1 MRSVD
6 EQTSV
11 RRGLGTRAL
20 SRRHFTA
27 LAAAS
32 AGAALL
38 AACGGST
45 TAPTATKGPS
55 ATTAPGGAQA
65 TSAATT
71 TTATVAAGAGSATTG
86 GGAPTVAATVQA
98 AKGGTLVYARNIDAK
113 TLDPHFSAQFS
124 ERHMLYLIYNTLVA
138 YDKDFNLV
146 PDLAAS
152 WDIGDGGKAVTFK
165 LRPDVK
171 FHDGT
176 DCDAAAVKWNYDRI
190 VDEKV
195 NAPVRSSLQ
204 PPLKS
209 VDVVDKTTVR
219 FNLDQPWRPLIAAL
233 GDRPGFIVS
242 PTAAQKY
249 GQDYGRNPVGSG
261 PYKFVEW
268 VADSRIVVQRFDGY
282 WDQGKPYLDRI
293 EMRHVP
299 DSQVQLT
306 QIRTG
311 EAQLIDAVDP
321 SLVST
326 IRNASGVVVEE
337 YKGGRYYGTQMH
349 PDKPPFDNAE
359 LRQALAYATNRAEIQ
374 QAVYNGTGRLATHP
388 IGVGW
393 AYDPSLDS
401 KGYPFDLAQ
410 AKEHLTKAGAAGQT
424 FTYTASS
431 SRQSQTIAQVLQAQ
445 YQKLGITINI
455 ETVNPADAFALVKS
469 GKTNWTDTNFAPR
482 ADPDGLLRI
491 LWHSKGFQNST
502 GFNDP
507 EVDKLLDQAA
517 GLYDTKQAAPL
528 YGQVEQRVVA
538 NASHIFHLWG
548 SEFAAH
554 RTEVKGFQFY
564 PDLILRLRDYSIAK

>member
-1 MRSVD
+1 MHAVD
-6 EQTSV
+6 EGTSV
-11 RRGLGTRAL
+11 RRDLMGRAL
-20 SRRHFTA
+20 SRRRFTA

-32 AGAALL
+32 AVAALSV
-38 AACGGST
+38 ACGGGTS
-45 TAPTATKGPS
+45 APTATTGTRGT
-55 ATTAPGGAQA
+55 AAPGGAPA
-65 TSAATT
+65 SAA
-71 TTATVAAGAGSATTG
+71 ASATNPTAVTG
-86 GGAPTVAATVQA
+86 GAAGAPTVAAAAPTGQP

-138 YDKDFNLV
+138 YDKDFNIV

-152 WDIGDGGKAVTFK
+152 WDIGNEGKTITFK
-165 LRPDVK
+165 LQPNVK

-176 DCDAAAVKWNYDRI
+176 DCDATAVKWNYDRI
-190 VDEKV
+190 LDEKV

-219 FNLDQPWRPLIAAL
+219 FNLDQAWRPLIAAL

-242 PTAAQKY
+242 PTAVQKY

-268 VADSRIVVQRFDGY
+268 VTDNHITVQRFDGY
-282 WDQGKPYLDRI
+282 WDQGKPYLDKI

-321 SLVST
+321 SLVAT
-326 IRNASGVVVEE
+326 IRSAAGVTVQE
-337 YKGGRYYGTQMH
+337 YKGGRYFGTQMH

-374 QAVYNGTGRLATHP
+374 QAVFSGTGRLATHP

-401 KGYPFDLAQ
+401 KGYQLDLAQ
-410 AKEHLTKAGAAGQT
+410 AKDHLTKSGAAGQT

-431 SRQSQTIAQVLQAQ
+431 SRQAQTIAQVLQAQ

-455 ETVNPADAFALVKS
+455 ETVNPADSFALVKS

-507 EVDKLLDQAA
+507 EVDRLLDQAA
-517 GLYDTKQAAPL
+517 GLYDPKQAAPL
-528 YGQVEQRVVA
+528 YSQVEQKVMA

-548 SEFAAH
+548 SEFAAY
-554 RTEVKGFQFY
+554 RNELKGFQFY
-564 PDLILRLRDYSIAK
+564 PDLILRLRDYSISK

>member
-6 EQTSV
+6 EETSV
-11 RRGLGTRAL
+11 RRELGEKVL
-20 SRRHFTA
+20 SRRRFTA
-27 LAAAS
+27 LAAVA
-32 AGAALL
+32 AGGAVI

-45 TAPTATKGPS
+45 TPPTATKGAG
-55 ATTAPGGAQA
+55 ATTAPGGAAA
-65 TSAATT
+65 TSV
-71 TTATVAAGAGSATTG
+71 TAGGGASAVTG
-86 GGAPTVAATVQA
+86 GGAPTAAAVATGPPAR
-98 AKGGTLVYARNIDAK
+98 GGTLVYARNIDAK
-113 TLDPHFSAQFS
+113 TLDPHFSAQLS

-138 YDKDFNLV
+138 YDKDFNIV

-152 WDIGDGGKAVTFK
+152 WDIGDGGKTVTFK
-165 LRPDVK
+165 LRPNVK

-176 DCDAAAVKWNYDRI
+176 DCDATAVKWNYDRI
-190 VDEKV
+190 MDEKI
-195 NAPVRSSLQ
+195 NAPVRSSLV

-242 PTAAQKY
+242 PTAVQKS

-268 VADSRIVVQRFDGY
+268 VTDNHITVQRFDGY
-282 WDQGKPYLDRI
+282 WDQGKPYLDKI

-311 EAQLIDAVDP
+311 EAQVIDAIDP
-321 SLVST
+321 SLVAT
-326 IRNASGVVVEE
+326 IRSAAGVTVQE
-337 YKGGRYYGTQMH
+337 YKGGRYFGTQMH

-374 QAVYNGTGRLATHP
+374 QAIYNGTGRLATHP

-393 AYDPSLDS
+393 SYDPSLDS
-401 KGYPFDLAQ
+401 KGYQFDLAQ
-410 AKEHLTKAGAAGQT
+410 AKDHLAKSGAAGQT

-431 SRQSQTIAQVLQAQ
+431 SRQAQTIAQVLQVQ
-445 YQKLGITINI
+445 YQKLGITINL
-455 ETVNPADAFALVKS
+455 ETVNPADSFALVKS

-517 GLYDTKQAAPL
+517 GMYDTKQAAPL
-528 YGQVEQRVVA
+528 YSQVEQKVVA
-538 NASHIFHLWG
+538 NASHLFHLWG
-548 SEFAAH
+548 SEFAAY
-554 RTEVKGFQFY
+554 RNEVKGFQFY
-564 PDLILRLRDYSIAK
+564 PDLILRLRDYSISK

>member
-1 MRSVD
+1 MPSVD
-6 EQTSV
+6 EGVSM
-11 RRGLGTRAL
+11 RRNLMDRAL
-20 SRRHFTA
+20 SRRRFTT

-32 AGAALL
+32 AAAALSV
-38 AACGGST
+38 ACGGST
-45 TAPTATKGPS
+45 SAPTATAGS
-55 ATTAPGGAQA
+55 QSVATAPG
-65 TSAATT
+65 AASVTRPTT
-71 TTATVAAGAGSATTG
+71 GAGAASAPAG
-86 GGAPTVAATVQA
+86 AAPTTNAAVAQSTAR
-98 AKGGTLVYARNIDAK
+98 GGTLVYARNIDAK

-124 ERHMLYLIYNTLVA
+124 ERYMLYAIYNTLVG
-138 YDKDFNLV
+138 YDKDFNIV
-146 PDLAAS
+146 PDLASS
-152 WDIGDGGKAVTFK
+152 WDVGSDGKTITFH

-176 DCDAAAVKWNYDRI
+176 DCDAAAVKWNFDRI
-190 VDEKV
+190 LDPKV
-195 NAPVRSSLQ
+195 NAPVRTQLQ
-204 PPLKS
+204 PPLAS
-209 VDVVDKTTVR
+209 IDVVDKTTVR
-219 FNLDQPWRPLIAAL
+219 LNLDQPWRPLIAAL

-242 PTAAQKY
+242 PAAVQKY

-261 PYKFVEW
+261 PFKFVEW
-268 VADSRIVVQRFDGY
+268 VTDNHITLQRFDGY
-282 WDQGKPYLDRI
+282 WDQGKPYLDSI
-293 EMRHVP
+293 QMRHVP

-311 EAQLIDAVDP
+311 EAQLIDSVDP

-337 YKGGRYYGTQMH
+337 YKGGRFYGTQMH
-349 PDKPPFDNAE
+349 PDKPPFDNAD

-393 AYDPSLDS
+393 AYDPSLDNQ
-401 KGYPFDLAQ
+401 GYMFDLAQ
-410 AKEHLTKAGAAGQT
+410 AKDHLTKSGMAGQT
-424 FTYTASS
+424 FTYTTST
-431 SRQSQTIAQVLQAQ
+431 SQQAQNLAQVLQAQ
-445 YQKLGITINI
+445 YQKLGITIKI

-491 LWHSKGFQNST
+491 LWYSKGFQNST

-517 GLYDTKQAAPL
+517 GIYDTKQAAPL
-528 YGQVEQRVVA
+528 YHQVERKVVA
-538 NASHIFHLWG
+538 NGSHIFYLWG

-554 RTEVKGFQFY
+554 RTEVKGFQYY
-564 PDLILRLRDYSIAK
+564 PDLILRLRDFSISK

>member
-1 MRSVD
+1 MGSVN
-6 EQTSV
+6 EETGV
-11 RRGLGTRAL
+11 RRQFGGPTL
-20 SRRHFTA
+20 SRRRFTT

-32 AGAALL
+32 ASAVLV
-38 AACGGST
+38 AACGGAASTPT
-45 TAPTATKGPS
+45 TA
-55 ATTAPGGAQA
+55 TAPGGAAQA
-65 TSAATT
+65 GATT
-71 TTATVAAGAGSATTG
+71 TRPSAASSPGSATAAGSAPTAAGAARP
-86 GGAPTVAATVQA
+86 AQ
-98 AKGGTLVYARNIDAK
+98 GGTLVYARNIDAK

-138 YDKDFNLV
+138 YDKDFNIV

-152 WDIGDGGKAVTFK
+152 WDIGDEGKSVTFK

-176 DCDAAAVKWNYDRI
+176 DCDAEAVKWNYDRI
-190 VDEKV
+190 MDEK
-195 NAPVRSSLQ
+195 NNTTVRSSLQ
-204 PPLKS
+204 PPLTS
-209 VDVVDKTTVR
+209 VEVVDKTTVR

-242 PTAAQKY
+242 PTAVQKF

-268 VADSRIVVQRFDGY
+268 VTDSRIVVERFAGY
-282 WDQGKPYLDRI
+282 WDQGKPSLDKI

-311 EAQLIDAVDP
+311 EAQVIDAIDP
-321 SLVST
+321 SLVPT

-349 PDKPPFDNAE
+349 PNKPPFDNTE
-359 LRQALAYATNRAEIQ
+359 LRLALAYATDRAEIQ
-374 QAVYNGTGRLATHP
+374 RVIFNGTGRLATHP

-393 AYDPSLDS
+393 AYDPALDAQ
-401 KGYPFDLAQ
+401 GYQFDLAQ
-410 AKEHLTKAGAAGQT
+410 AKEHLAKSGAAGQSFT
-424 FTYTASS
+424 FTAAST
-431 SRQSQTIAQVLQAQ
+431 QQTQTLAQVLQAQ

-455 ETVNPADAFALVKS
+455 ETVNPADSFARVRS
-469 GKTNWTDTNFAPR
+469 GETNWTNTNFAPR

-502 GFNDP
+502 GFKDP
-507 EVDKLLDQAA
+507 EVDRLLDQAA

-528 YGQVEQRVVA
+528 YSQVEQRVVA
-538 NASHIFHLWG
+538 NASHIFHLWS

-554 RTEVKGFQFY
+554 RAEVRGFQFY
-564 PDLILRLRDYSIAK
+564 PDLILRLRDLSIAR

>member
-6 EQTSV
+6 EGASARQD
-11 RRGLGTRAL
+11 LMDRAL
-20 SRRHFTA
+20 SRRRFTA
-27 LAAAS
+27 LAATS
-32 AGAALL
+32 VIAALS
-38 AACGGST
+38 AACGGNSSV
-45 TAPTATKGPS
+45 PTAT
-55 ATTAPGGAQA
+55 T
-65 TSAATT
+65 
-71 TTATVAAGAGSATTG
+71 GAGGTAAPS
-86 GGAPTVAATVQA
+86 GAPTRAAASATSPTAITGTAGVPTVAVAAATGQPT
-98 AKGGTLVYARNIDAK
+98 KGGTLIYARNIDAK

-138 YDKDFNLV
+138 YDQDFNIV

-152 WDIGDGGKAVTFK
+152 WEVGNEGKTITFR
-165 LRPDVK
+165 LRPNVK

-190 VDEKV
+190 LDEKI

-209 VDVVDKTTVR
+209 VEVVDTTTVR

-242 PTAAQKY
+242 PTAVQKF

-268 VADSRIVVQRFDGY
+268 VADNRIVVQRFDGY
-282 WDQGKPYLDRI
+282 WDQGKPFLDKI

-311 EAQLIDAVDP
+311 EAQVIDAIDP
-321 SLVST
+321 SLIAT
-326 IRNASGVVVEE
+326 IRNASGVVVQE

-349 PDKPPFDNAE
+349 PDRPPFDNAD
-359 LRQALAYATNRAEIQ
+359 LRQAIAYATNRAEIQ
-374 QAVYNGTGRLATHP
+374 QAVFSGTGRLASHP

-393 AYDPSLDS
+393 AYDPSLDN
-401 KGYPFDLAQ
+401 KGPQFDLAK
-410 AKEHLTKAGAAGQT
+410 AKEFLTKSGAAGQAFT
-424 FTYTASS
+424 FTASS
-431 SRQSQTIAQVLQAQ
+431 SRLPQTIAQVLQAQ

-491 LWHSKGFQNST
+491 LWYSKGFQNST
-502 GFNDP
+502 NFNDP

-517 GLYDTKQAAPL
+517 GLYETKQAAPL
-528 YGQVEQRVVA
+528 YSQVEQRVVA
-538 NASHIFHLWG
+538 NASHIFHVWS

-554 RTEVKGFQFY
+554 RADVKGFQFY
-564 PDLILRLRDYSIAK
+564 PDLILRLRDFSIAK

>member
-1 MRSVD
+1 MGAVD
-6 EQTSV
+6 EGTGG
-11 RRGLGTRAL
+11 RRRFGGWPLT
-20 SRRHFTA
+20 RRHFTA

-32 AGAALL
+32 ATAALV
-38 AACGGST
+38 AACGGGTST
-45 TAPTATKGPS
+45 PTAAP
-55 ATTAPGGAQA
+55 APGGAAQA
-65 TSAATT
+65 SAAATKPPTT
-71 TTATVAAGAGSATTG
+71 ASSGPATVAGAAPSAAAAGQ
-86 GGAPTVAATVQA
+86 P

-138 YDKDFNLV
+138 YDKDFNIV

-152 WDIGDGGKAVTFK
+152 WEIGDGGKSITFK
-165 LRPDVK
+165 LRPNVK

-190 VDEKV
+190 LDEKI

-209 VDVVDKTTVR
+209 VEVVDKTTVR

-242 PTAAQKY
+242 PAAVQKY
-249 GQDYGRNPVGSG
+249 GQDYGRNPVGTG

-282 WDQGKPYLDRI
+282 WDQGKPYLDKI

-311 EAQLIDAVDP
+311 EAQVIDAIDP
-321 SLVST
+321 SLVDT
-326 IRNASGVVVEE
+326 IRSASGVAVEE

-359 LRQALAYATNRAEIQ
+359 LRLALAYATDRAEIQ
-374 QAVYNGTGRLATHP
+374 KVIYNGTGRLATHP
-388 IGVGW
+388 LGVGW
-393 AYDPSLDS
+393 AYDASLDS
-401 KGYPFDLAQ
+401 KGIPFDLAQ
-410 AKEHLTKAGAAGQT
+410 AKEHLTKSGAAGQS

-431 SRQSQTIAQVLQAQ
+431 SRMPQTIAQVLQAQ
-445 YQKLGITINI
+445 YQKLGITITI

-491 LWHSKGFQNST
+491 LWYSKGFQNST

-528 YGQVEQRVVA
+528 YSQVEQKVVA
-538 NASHIFHLWG
+538 NASHIFHVWG

-564 PDLILRLRDYSIAK
+564 PDLVLRLRDFSLAK